1 MGWTRSLA
9 LSAFARAALGCCVL
23 GLACGSDEPP
33 TGRVLLVAID
43 GASWQVI
50 DPLLE
55 AGRLPHLAGIAAA
68 GLYGSIRSFPKLRS
82 PRIWTTVATGKTPEK
97 HGIKGWVKP
106 AGVGRIAL
114 YYSHDRQGHALWN
127 IASAAGL
134 RVSIVNWL
142 VTYPPEIV
150 RGVLVSDHT
159 FPQEIGGKLW
169 IAGRVADHF
178 GVDLEPVA
186 RGPDRGPVVSPPE
199 WRERVLAESHRETA
213 LTNFAEPIASQAA
226 LGRFAYLSRHFHRD
240 QQLTSIALEID
251 AAIHPDLT
259 MILLQGVDRLSHY
272 LWAGI
277 EPPQAYREPPLDAA
291 EHAAAREALE
301 SYYAYTDAL
310 IGRLL
315 EGYAPDDLVLVISDH
330 GFEADE
336 EEALVTGNHHSPDTE
351 LGVIFA
357 RGRGIES
364 GAEVG
369 GVTVRDITPTI
380 LAWWGLPLARDMDG
394 RVAGFLDVDRPRS
407 IASYDGEPI
416 RRLTIA
422 DSGAEDAILEE
433 LRALGYVE

>member
-1 MGWTRSLA
+1 MGCYRLRA
-9 LSAFARAALGCCVL
+9 LSVFVLVAFGCCVL
-23 GLACGSDEPP
+23 GLACASDEPP

-43 GASWQVI
+43 GASSRVI

-55 AGRLPHLAGIAAA
+55 AGRLPHLAGIADA

-97 HGIKGWVKP
+97 HGILGWVKP

-150 RGVLVSDHT
+150 RGVMVSDHS
-159 FPQEIGGKLW
+159 FPQEIEGKVW

-178 GVDLEPVA
+178 GVELEPVA
-186 RGPDRGPVVSPPE
+186 TGPDRGPVVSPPA
-199 WRERVLAESHRETA
+199 WRERVLAASHRETA
-213 LTNFAEPIASQAA
+213 LTNFAEPIGAQAS
-226 LGRFAYLSRHFHRD
+226 LHRFEHLSRHFDRD
-240 QQLTSIALEID
+240 QQLTSIALEVDASID
-251 AAIHPDLT
+251 PDLT
-259 MILLQGVDRLSHY
+259 MILLQGIDRLSHY

-277 EPPQAYREPPLDAA
+277 EPPQAYTEPPLDAA
-291 EHAAAREALE
+291 EHAAARVALE
-301 SYYAYTDAL
+301 SYYAFADAL

-315 EGYAPDDLVLVISDH
+315 ERYGPDDLILVISDH

-336 EEALVTGNHHSPDTE
+336 EEDLITGNHHSPDTE

-357 RGRGIES
+357 RGRGIAPN
-364 GAEVG
+364 AEAE

-380 LAWWGLPLARDMDG
+380 LAWLGLPVARDMDG
-394 RVAGFLDVDRPRS
+394 RVAGFLDVDGRRP

-416 RRLTIA
+416 RRLTTA